1 MTADLWTIIGEPIG
15 SQNEG
20 LEFGVDLIAAALTD
34 DQFIGLMPP
43 INPITPAY
51 RWIMEMQS

>member
-15 SQNEG
+15 SQDEG
-20 LEFGVDLIAAALTD
+20 LEFGVDLIAGALTD
-34 DQFIGLMPP
+34 EQFIGLMPP

-51 RWIMEMQS
+51 RIVMEMQA